1 MTEQNG
7 RLKDQFEVIRFCR
20 DREIPAVVVGRWVWV
35 YFSDKPSAEVR
46 DGLKTA
52 GFRWVKNRQ
61 GWAHNCGYYSKQG
74 IGDPRFKYGAVPV
87 QAFTDAELEGVA

>member
-1 MTEQNG
+1 MEQNG
-7 RLKDQFEVIRFCR
+7 RLKEQFEVIRFCR

-52 GFRWVKNRQ
+52 GFRWIHKRS